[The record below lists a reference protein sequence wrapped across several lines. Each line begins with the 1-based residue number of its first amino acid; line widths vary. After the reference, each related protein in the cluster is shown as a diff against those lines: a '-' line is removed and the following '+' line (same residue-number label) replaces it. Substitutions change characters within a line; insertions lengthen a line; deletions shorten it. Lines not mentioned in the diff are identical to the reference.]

1 MPSARKKKKI
11 RRIIFRT
18 SLVLLLILA
27 FTVFYQQR
35 TVRKK
40 KFIRYPEFGIDIPE
54 HYGIHGIDVSKYQD
68 IIAWD
73 EVKAMKVKDVKLGFA
88 FIKATEGI
96 GNSDPHFKR
105 NWKKSKDN
113 GVIRGAYHFFIASK
127 DGRLQ
132 AENFIDEVELE
143 PGDLPPVLDVEQLNG
158 ATAEQLKTEIKKW
171 LDIVE
176 FHYHVKPIIYT
187 NVDFY
192 KRNLGKTFDDYPLW
206 LAHYYQPEKPRIS
219 RSWVFWQH
227 SDQGRVN
234 GIAGKVDFN
243 VFNGDSTEFRKLLID

>member
-18 SLVLLLILA
+18 TLVLFIILA
-27 FTVFYQQR
+27 ATVYYQQR

-54 HYGIHGIDVSKYQD
+54 QYGIHGIDVSKYQEQV
-68 IIAWD
+68 AWD
-73 EVKAMKVKDVKLGFA
+73 EVKAMKVKEVKLGFA

-96 GNSDPHFKR
+96 GNSDPYFKR
-105 NWKKSKDN
+105 NWKKAKDN
-113 GVIRGAYHFFIASK
+113 GLIRGAYHFFVGSK
-127 DGRLQ
+127 DGRMQ
-132 AENFIDEVELE
+132 AENFIAQVGLE
-143 PGDLPPVLDVEQLNG
+143 QGDLPPVLDIEQLNG
-158 ATAEQLKTEIKKW
+158 NTVSQLKIEIKKW

-176 FHYHVKPIIYT
+176 NHYQVKPIIYT

-192 KRNLGKTFDDYPLW
+192 NRILGDEFDSYPLW
-206 LAHYYQPEKPRIS
+206 LAHYYQLERPRIS
-219 RSWVFWQH
+219 RSWAFWQH

-234 GIAGKVDFN
+234 GIASKVDFN
-243 VFNGDSTEFRKLLID
+243 VFNGDSIEFRNLLIN